1 MFIIIM
7 GCGRVGARVAS
18 QLSRAGHEV
27 TILDINAGAFR
38 RLDEDFSGTTMV
50 GNGIDV
56 DVLRRAGIERADAFA
71 AITQG
76 DNRNIMASQVARHIF
91 RVPKVVCRIYDPLR
105 QETFGFLGIEAISPT
120 VMGANAFLNLVDP
133 SMLDRQLDEAQPA
146 DARDEVETPTTMR
159 GE

>member
-1 MFIIIM
+1 MFVIIM

-27 TILDINAGAFR
+27 TILDINPNAFR
-38 RLDEDFSGTTMV
+38 RLDEDFTGTTMV

-56 DVLRRAGIERADAFA
+56 DVLRRAGIERADGFA
-71 AITQG
+71 ASTQG

-91 RVPKVVCRIYDPLR
+91 RVPKVVARIYDPLR

-120 VMGANAFLNLVDP
+120 VMGANAFLGLLDSDMLSADPDVAPTEAELPSNL
-133 SMLDRQLDEAQPA
+133 
-146 DARDEVETPTTMR
+146 R